1 MNARKNKTLEQQKW
15 KKKKKHNNYSIL
27 FGVFLDFR
35 TITGLLASTCEWK
48 SGWMEKRVNGK
59 AGEWKSE
66 WMDRLTFVNFRIFL
80 SEISWKPLSA
90 QTEKHATGSR
100 DFPCCA
106 SIMASKHCKIMCFYL
121 PPEDHSCSCNVTIE
135 PFVRQRYT
143 LNEECQY
150 HLTHVNLLTQKK
162 KKLWEP
168 HWVIIKCRPF
178 VSICLVFSLLTF
190 FYWT

>member
-1 MNARKNKTLEQQKW
+1 MQSFLEFSLTFAQLQD
-15 KKKKKHNNYSIL
+15 SL
-27 FGVFLDFR
+27 RQL
-35 TITGLLASTCEWK
+35 
-48 SGWMEKRVNGK
+48 VNGK
-59 AGEWKSE
+59 AGERKSE

-106 SIMASKHCKIMCFYL
+106 RIMASKHCKIMCFYL

-150 HLTHVNLLTQKK
+150 HLTHVNLLTKK
-162 KKLWEP
+162 KKNCGNLIEW
-168 HWVIIKCRPF
+168 
-178 VSICLVFSLLTF
+178 SLNVDLL
-190 FYWT
+190 